1 MTKPGDNETETAKP
15 RRARSLLRRAARA
28 MDRDAGEETEALAPR
43 RTRSIL
49 PRASEVPAA
58 EDTGNNIWRR
68 DRLLASM
75 TLITGAGVLIAIPFA
90 LRAGAEFFL
99 PVTAALV
106 IAIALV
112 PALEWLERR
121 RVPSGLAAF
130 LCLMLFLILANA
142 AIAAIVFPASNW
154 LRTLPEKIDR
164 VRETL
169 RPIFE
174 AFSDLDRFIQG
185 AAHEFSRGPGI
196 ASQTVTVETPNSLL
210 QIIATSAPFAI
221 IQMFFA
227 TLVIYFFLAGWTRMR
242 KRTITTRASFDGAMT
257 TARVIQQVV
266 DATSTYLG
274 TITVVN
280 IGLGLLVGLVLWLL
294 GMPNPL
300 MWGGIVAVTNYIPY
314 LGPILAAFLLALA
327 GLMEFSEP
335 WRAMLPA
342 IIFVVLHLIEAN
354 IITPTIVG
362 RKLTINPLMILLAL
376 SFWAWVWGTTG
387 ALLAV
392 PLLIILRTI
401 FAAAGKPD
409 ITGFL
414 FEEGTLVQDPDEPR
428 GQSPPPT

>member
-1 MTKPGDNETETAKP
+1 MSSKPP
-15 RRARSLLRRAARA
+15 QS
-28 MDRDAGEETEALAPR
+28 DADAAPR
-43 RTRSIL
+43 RKARSIL
-49 PRASEVPAA
+49 PRPGGPRPSEGATAA
-58 EDTGNNIWRR
+58 EPETETTIYRR
-68 DRLLASM
+68 DRLLASLALM
-75 TLITGAGVLIAIPFA
+75 TGAGLLVALPFA

-106 IAIALV
+106 IAVALV

-121 RVPSGLAAF
+121 RVPSGLASF
-130 LCLMLFLILANA
+130 LCVILFLALANA
-142 AIAAIVFPASNW
+142 AVAAIVIPASDW
-154 LRTLPEKIDR
+154 LKTLPDGIDR
-164 VRETL
+164 VRTTL
-169 RPIFE
+169 RPIFD
-174 AFSDLDRFIQG
+174 AFSDLDTFIRTTAQG
-185 AAHEFSRGPGI
+185 FSRGPGL
-196 ASQTVTVETPNSLL
+196 ATQTVTVETPNSLL

-227 TLVIYFFLAGWTRMR
+227 ILVIYFFLAGWTRMR

-266 DATSTYLG
+266 DATSTYLA

-280 IGLGLLVGLVLWLL
+280 VSLGLLVAFALWLL

-300 MWGGIVAVTNYIPY
+300 MWGGIVAVMNYIPY
-314 LGPILAAFLLALA
+314 LGPIAAAFLLALA
-327 GLMEFSEP
+327 GLMEPVFTGF
-335 WRAMLPA
+335 WHAMLPA
-342 IIFVVLHLIEAN
+342 MLFVVFHLIEAN
-354 IITPTIVG
+354 IITPLIVG

-392 PLLIILRTI
+392 PLLIILRTV

-428 GQSPPPT
+428 GHPPPIG